1 MLKIIVGAVALAF
14 AALPATAMAQSKSS
28 NPDQGQVNLPS
39 KNSGAGVKGMPGNKN
54 GPAPMKSGTTGQG
67 MSNQDSNNQKAPRSG
82 KDDAA
87 KVSGK
92 PGGKSGPAVM
102 PPSKS
107 KSKQ

>member
-1 MLKIIVGAVALAF
+1 MLKIVVGAVALAF

-54 GPAPMKSGTTGQG
+54 GPPPMKPGTTGQG
-67 MSNQDSNNQKAPRSG
+67 MSDTNNQKAPRSG

-92 PGGKSGPAVM
+92 PGSKSGPAVM